1 MDMCQKSDLTTS
13 RIIDRRPFVTI
24 EVGQGKSVRTVRALI
39 DSGAATS
46 AVRLSHCQ
54 DLQLDI
60 NPIEAYLIG
69 LGGVETPCLD
79 EVELPIYLQDVP
91 MKVKMLVCHD
101 EDLTEPLVLGQDWIY
116 DHAVNLNLRSQ
127 LLQVWVHEQCITLE
141 LDNCMLTDHGTT
153 HSLSSSKTNLQ
164 EQEVVCV
171 QSSMFQKNSIMEE
184 QARRQANSSSCSK
197 TKAVTTTQAKKQ
209 VTQPT
214 RTAISNTKTT
224 LKKKE
229 TPCTKQIWVRKGEQP
244 TALPQQFPSKWATHA
259 KRSSKKQGQAQPPGL
274 RQIWVPKKLV
284 AAQQG
289 RLQMWVP
296 KKLLHTQRPMLP
308 TMLKDSAKK
317 PRREKG
323 KNRAQRPKED
333 KLNPLTKVRRQSSRI
348 WVRKPK
354 VPVASTTPKNEL
366 LRIQRTNYSE
376 MDSYKEDYIIAR
388 FSRQLQTKTTSSLQ
402 VTSKALTSN
411 SHVPLA

>member
-1 MDMCQKSDLTTS
+1 
-13 RIIDRRPFVTI
+13 
-24 EVGQGKSVRTVRALI
+24 
-39 DSGAATS
+39 
-46 AVRLSHCQ
+46 
-54 DLQLDI
+54 
-60 NPIEAYLIG
+60 
-69 LGGVETPCLD
+69 
-79 EVELPIYLQDVP
+79 
-91 MKVKMLVCHD
+91 
-101 EDLTEPLVLGQDWIY
+101 
-116 DHAVNLNLRSQ
+116 
-127 LLQVWVHEQCITLE
+127 
-141 LDNCMLTDHGTT
+141 
-153 HSLSSSKTNLQ
+153 
-164 EQEVVCV
+164 
-171 QSSMFQKNSIMEE
+171 
-184 QARRQANSSSCSK
+184 
-197 TKAVTTTQAKKQ
+197 
-209 VTQPT
+209 
-214 RTAISNTKTT
+214 
-224 LKKKE
+224 
-229 TPCTKQIWVRKGEQP
+229 
-244 TALPQQFPSKWATHA
+244 
-259 KRSSKKQGQAQPPGL
+259 
-274 RQIWVPKKLV
+274 
-284 AAQQG
+284 
-289 RLQMWVP
+289 MWVP